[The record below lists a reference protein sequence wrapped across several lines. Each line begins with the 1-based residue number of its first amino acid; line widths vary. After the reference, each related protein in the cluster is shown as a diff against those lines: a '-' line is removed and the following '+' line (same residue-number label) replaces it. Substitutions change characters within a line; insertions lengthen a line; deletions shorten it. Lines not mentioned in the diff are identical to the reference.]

1 MLLAGDFIPKSL
13 PIKLPDRFGRELV
26 LANLEGPVCADGLP
40 GSTKVG
46 VHLHSAPFD
55 IPGRWAFSLANN
67 HLMDFR
73 EEGLRQTRCFLA
85 KKGYAFAGA
94 GDGEDEARKPMFLE
108 EEGKRIAVFSCCE
121 RQFGMATPNSAG
133 VAAMGVW
140 LYEAIRSIKSR
151 GKADFVIVSC
161 HAASEFCSWPS
172 PQLRAFYHS
181 LVDAGA
187 DVIHGHHA
195 HVPQGWETYRNRPIF
210 FGLGNFVVD
219 PAMWSANRNQLWS
232 LVADVRF
239 TADGVSF
246 SVTPYCISLE
256 DAKIV
261 LHSVAEEAS
270 VGDYLV
276 AANAPFAPDSAV
288 SVEAIWQ
295 EASARLYPRIYAQG
309 IRAPG
314 VARQRLS
321 MRDRVRKVYFA
332 LRDVGYAL
340 LGREWATPKSL
351 FYAKG
356 LYCSYNC
363 RSHYEMIATALG
375 VLTKV
380 EPDVRTDA
388 SHSLVARCMGEC

>member
-13 PIKLPDRFGRELV
+13 QVTLPELFCQELV
-26 LANLEGPVCADGLP
+26 LANLEGPVCEEGLP
-40 GSTKVG
+40 VSNKVG

-73 EEGLRQTRCFLA
+73 EEGFHQTRRFL
-85 KKGYAFAGA
+85 KGRGYDFAGA
-94 GDGEDEARKPMFLE
+94 GETEAEARKPMFLE
-108 EEGKRIAVFSCCE
+108 EDGKRIAVFSCCE

-133 VAAMGVW
+133 VASMGVW
-140 LYEAIRSIKSR
+140 LYEAIRSVKAR
-151 GKADFVIVSC
+151 READFVIVSC

-210 FGLGNFVVD
+210 FGLGNFAVE
-219 PAMWSANRNQLWS
+219 PAMWSANPNQLWS

-239 TADGVSF
+239 TTDGVSF
-246 SVTPYCISLE
+246 SVTPYGIS
-256 DAKIV
+256 AGTTKIV
-261 LHSVAEEAS
+261 LRSVEEEVA
-270 VGDYLV
+270 VDDYLS
-276 AANAPFAPDSAV
+276 AANAPFASDAALSL
-288 SVEAIWQ
+288 EAIWQ
-295 EASARLYPRIYAQG
+295 EASVRLYPRIYAQG

-321 MRDRVRKVYFA
+321 MRDRVRKTYFA
-332 LRDVGYAL
+332 LRDLGYVL
-340 LGREWATPKSL
+340 CGREWTTSKSL
-351 FYAKG
+351 FYGKC
-356 LYCSYNC
+356 LYNYFNC
-363 RSHYEMIATALG
+363 PSHHQTISTALG
-375 VLTKV
+375 VLTGAI
-380 EPDVRTDA
+380 PDLRTERTRHLA
-388 SHSLVARCMGEC
+388 EEVNGK

>member
-1 MLLAGDFIPKSL
+1 MLLAGDFILKSL
-13 PIKLPDRFGRELV
+13 QVQFPDCFVRELV
-26 LANLEGPVCADGLP
+26 LANLEGPVCADGLRV
-40 GSTKVG
+40 SNKVG
-46 VHLHSAPFD
+46 VHLHSVPFE

-73 EEGLRQTRCFLA
+73 EEGLHQTRRFL
-85 KKGYAFAGA
+85 KGKGYDFAGA
-94 GDGEDEARKPMFLE
+94 GETESEARKPMFLE
-108 EEGKRIAVFSCCE
+108 EDGKRIAVFSCCE
-121 RQFGMATPNSAG
+121 RQFGMATPDSAG

-140 LYEAIRSIKSR
+140 LYEAIRSVKTR
-151 GKADFVIVSC
+151 GEAEFVIVSC

-210 FGLGNFVVD
+210 FSLGNFVVD
-219 PAMWSANRNQLWS
+219 PAMWSVNPNQLWS
-232 LVADVRF
+232 LVANVRF
-239 TADGVSF
+239 TTDGVSF
-246 SVTPYCISLE
+246 SVTPYGISAE
-256 DAKIV
+256 TTKVV
-261 LHSVAEEAS
+261 LRSMEQEAA
-270 VGDYLV
+270 VCDYLF
-276 AANAPFAPDSAV
+276 AANAPFASDTALSL
-288 SVEAIWQ
+288 EAIWQ
-295 EASARLYPRIYAQG
+295 EASVRLYPRIYAQG

-332 LRDVGYAL
+332 IRDFGYVL
-340 LGREWATPKSL
+340 FGREWATPKSL
-351 FYAKG
+351 FYAKS
-356 LYCSYNC
+356 LYCAFNC

-380 EPDVRTDA
+380 EPDLRTDV
-388 SHSLVARCMGEC
+388 SRCLVARCMGEG